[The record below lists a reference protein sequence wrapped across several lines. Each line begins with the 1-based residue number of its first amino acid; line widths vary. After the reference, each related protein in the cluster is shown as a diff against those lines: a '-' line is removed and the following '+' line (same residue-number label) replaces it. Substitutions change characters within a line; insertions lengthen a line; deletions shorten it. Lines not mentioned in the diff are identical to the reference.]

1 MYHLVIYTAVITS
14 IVFGKSYTIDNVE
27 IQSIIGKDGI
37 VQITEKRVFTFKGSF
52 TYAYQVIGK
61 KNFKEIFDIQ
71 ISENGRD
78 YINNKSSDPYTF
90 KIIPSKKTIKIR
102 WYHHSKDEIK
112 EFIVSYKLRD
122 AIRICLLYTS
132 PSPRD

>member
-1 MYHLVIYTAVITS
+1 MMYHLVIYTAVITS

-52 TYAYQVIGK
+52 TYAYQVIDK

-71 ISENGRD
+71 
-78 YINNKSSDPYTF
+78 
-90 KIIPSKKTIKIR
+90 
-102 WYHHSKDEIK
+102 
-112 EFIVSYKLRD
+112 V
-122 AIRICLLYTS
+122 
-132 PSPRD
+132 